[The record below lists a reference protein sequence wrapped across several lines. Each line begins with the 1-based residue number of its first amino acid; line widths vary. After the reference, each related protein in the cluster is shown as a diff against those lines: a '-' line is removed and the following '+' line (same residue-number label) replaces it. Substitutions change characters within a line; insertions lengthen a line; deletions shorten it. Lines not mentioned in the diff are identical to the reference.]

1 MMNKSGYEPH
11 VHPRRE
17 SMGPMG
23 GMGVRAH
30 VREVLGMRRSSAL
43 LLLFLFFYLGY
54 LVAGGLVFATI
65 EAPAEAQLKGA
76 LVRARQAFLEKH
88 PCVSDSDLELLL
100 KEVVWAADRGVS
112 AVNNVTGQ
120 PNWSFGQSIF
130 FSSTVVTTIGQWG
143 TEWDNTAAP
152 HSGTGKEGGGIRSC
166 DAALQGGQ
174 AVLHRVRHLRHP
186 ADARLVHGPGGAA
199 ARPHHAPPAVAQR
212 APRAPVPAL
221 LHPPAAPGLHRHPPA
236 NMPSSHPDVQV
247 SLFLLIPA
255 AVYASLEPEW
265 DYMDALYYCF
275 ISLTTIGLG
284 DYIPGDYPGQAYRPL
299 YKVLTTVYLLVGL
312 TFTMLTLAVF
322 CDIPQL
328 NVGLLFMARSDETT
342 TDPEKVRLNQ
352 PAVHGP
358 GYTQQR
364 VHVRARLDSPSPEEV
379 TPVHARP

>member
-1 MMNKSGYEPH
+1 MNKSGYEPH

-17 SMGPMG
+17 SMGPLG

-130 FSSTVVTTIGQWG
+130 FSSTVVTTIGYGHVTPLSKVGKLFCIVYAIFGIPLTLVLCTALVERLLVPTTLLLQWL
-143 TEWDNTAAP
+143 N
-152 HSGTGKEGGGIRSC
+152 
-166 DAALQGGQ
+166 
-174 AVLHRVRHLRHP
+174 
-186 ADARLVHGPGGAA
+186 ARLGHLYQPFYI
-199 ARPHHAPPAVAQR
+199 R
-212 APRAPVPAL
+212 L
-221 LHPPAAPGLHRHPPA
+221 LHLAFIVILL
-236 NMPSSHPDVQV
+236 V